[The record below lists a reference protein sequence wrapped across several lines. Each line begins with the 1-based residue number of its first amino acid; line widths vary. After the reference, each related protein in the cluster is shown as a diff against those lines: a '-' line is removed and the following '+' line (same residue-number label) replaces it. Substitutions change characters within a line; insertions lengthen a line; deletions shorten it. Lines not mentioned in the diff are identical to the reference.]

1 MAQIVIQGEAKNL
14 GCIRWMLS
22 GFFLLSVAR
31 MTIKGEESRI
41 NQEKMPFL
49 KKKLLEKFAGLEKS
63 RTFASLLKQETS
75 GV

>member
-41 NQEKMPFL
+41 NQEKMLVFENFFPKSL
-49 KKKLLEKFAGLEKS
+49 QVRKKAVPLHRF
-63 RTFASLLKQETS
+63 
-75 GV
+75 

>member
-31 MTIKGEESRI
+31 MTIKGG
-41 NQEKMPFL
+41 EKQ
-49 KKKLLEKFAGLEKS
+49 GKS
-63 RTFASLLKQETS
+63 RKNAYF
-75 GV
+75 

>member
-49 KKKLLEKFAGLEKS
+49 KKIFSKS
-63 RTFASLLKQETS
+63 LQVWKKAVPLHRF
-75 GV
+75 

>member
-31 MTIKGEESRI
+31 MTIKGAKNRV
-41 NQEKMPFL
+41 NQEKMPIFEKIFSKSL
-49 KKKLLEKFAGLEKS
+49 QVWKKAVPLHRF
-63 RTFASLLKQETS
+63 
-75 GV
+75 

>member
-31 MTIKGEESRI
+31 MTIKREKSRI
-41 NQEKMPFL
+41 NQEKMLFFEKIFSKSL
-49 KKKLLEKFAGLEKS
+49 QVWKKNVPLHRF
-63 RTFASLLKQETS
+63 
-75 GV
+75 